1 MAVDLRVAIRV
12 AAVAAIKAKLAG
24 TAYAA
29 TPVAYRPTRKL
40 ISVPSITIYDL
51 GEKVDDVVP
60 LYRRSLHVDVWT
72 RLDLDDAEAVAALVN
87 SALDHQ
93 PLPLTGQAVGQ
104 PLPASGDEGLV
115 VFLMLQSDQD
125 QPQED
130 ADFVRKMLTYT
141 MLVYEYGG
149 PAPA

>member
-1 MAVDLRVAIRV
+1 MDLRVAVRTAVI
-12 AAVAAIKAKLAG
+12 AAVQAKLTGTPYAG
-24 TAYAA
+24 TPI
-29 TPVAYRPTRKL
+29 TYRPTRKL
-40 ISVPSITIYDL
+40 ISVPSITLYDS

-72 RLDLDDAEAVAALVN
+72 RLDLDDAEAIAHLVN
-87 SALDHQ
+87 DALDHQ
-93 PLPLTGQAVGQ
+93 PLGVSADEPE
-104 PLPASGDEGLV
+104 LPGDEGLV

-141 MLVYEYGG
+141 MMVYEWNG
-149 PAPA
+149 PVPA